1 MKSFITAIIIAAL
14 LIAGSELH
22 MMRLERASYELSEL
36 NSDVFEHI
44 MNEEYDEALEAVSK
58 LSVRM
63 KEAEMFFGAMGDH
76 EETDNI
82 NINIAELRSYTED
95 ERRSEA
101 AARCRVLSYLF
112 GHLPENSRLKIENV
126 F

>member
-63 KEAEMFFGAMGDH
+63 KEAEMFFGAMGDQ
-76 EETDNI
+76 I
-82 NINIAELRSYTED
+82 
-95 ERRSEA
+95 
-101 AARCRVLSYLF
+101 
-112 GHLPENSRLKIENV
+112 
-126 F
+126 